1 MIILNPDADEERQ
14 QEMLERVQGILREGG
29 GTIDHVDDWGRRK
42 LAYAMDKKPDG
53 RYVVVTCSADVAP
66 VAEAERIMGINKDVV
81 IRHQVIRHSRVE
93 AERAKVSGAPLPN
106 DDRPEGERPS
116 RGGPGGGRGGP
127 RGPRR
132 ARV

>member
-42 LAYAMDKKPDG
+42 LAYAMDKKADG
-53 RYVVVTCSADVAP
+53 RYVVLTCSAEVAP

-93 AERAKVSGAPLPN
+93 AERAKATGAPLPN

-116 RGGPGGGRGGP
+116 RGGERGRGGP